1 MQLSYLDA
9 YYYKLLLQVGF
20 VEDVNNWILSLAQ
33 ECDVLEGIYLD
44 LVSNQGDNSKV
55 ISCLHNYIC
64 EKDIDDDAL
73 VTKLRLFILN
83 KYESGSIDICK
94 VAESLT
100 GFVNLTEKWHCKP
113 FYNFVLIS
121 DALDLY
127 YDGIMRQEKFNK
139 LVIDY
144 LKTGETVNYNS
155 SFEKPS
161 LLKIFKQEK
170 QEMNKIRVIV
180 NYTVVPSV
188 LIITV
193 IILATICI
201 TMEINEEKY
210 TILSIILFS
219 VLGLIYAALLLS
231 VPFIR
236 KKELEI
242 ELSKYNFNIDDDV
255 KEEYIVESSST
266 PVVFKKDGLYFENKH
281 YKYED
286 LYFQLMTSNYL
297 LKITIKVYIS
307 VKNSDSF
314 IKPHW
319 NMTLDKELV
328 NAILKYN
335 IKLDNH
341 EQFIYL
347 INNKEDAFK
356 QIYNYGYVK
365 KIK

>member
-9 YYYKLLLQVGF
+9 YYYKLLLEVGF
-20 VEDVNNWILSLAQ
+20 SEDVNNWILSLA
-33 ECDVLEGIYLD
+33 EKCDVLEGIYLD

-73 VTKLRLFILN
+73 ATKLRLFVLN
-83 KYESGSIDICK
+83 KYESGSIDIRK

-100 GFVNLTEKWHCKP
+100 RFVNLTEKWHSKP
-113 FYNFVLIS
+113 FYNFVLIG

-127 YDGIMRQEKFNK
+127 YEGIMKTDKFNK

-144 LKTGETVNYNS
+144 LKTGETVVYNS
-155 SFEKPS
+155 LFEKPS
-161 LLKIFKQEK
+161 FSKILKQEK
-170 QEMNKIRVIV
+170 QEMNKIRAIV
-180 NYTVVPSV
+180 NYNVVPIV
-188 LIITV
+188 LIVTFV
-193 IILATICI
+193 FLTTIFI

-210 TILSIILFS
+210 TVLSIILFS
-219 VLGLIYAALLLS
+219 VLGLIYASLLIS

-242 ELSKYNFNIDDDV
+242 ELSKYNFDIDDDI
-255 KEEYIVESSST
+255 KEEYIIESSST

-286 LYFQLMTSNYL
+286 LYLKLMTSNYL

-307 VKNSDSF
+307 VKDSDSF

-319 NMTLDKELV
+319 NMKVDKELV
-328 NAILKYN
+328 NAIMKYN
-335 IKLDNH
+335 ITLDNH
-341 EQFIYL
+341 KQFIFI

-356 QIYNYGYVK
+356 QIYRYGYVK

>member
-9 YYYKLLLQVGF
+9 YYYKLLLEVGF
-20 VEDVNNWILSLAQ
+20 SDDVNNWILSLA
-33 ECDVLEGIYLD
+33 EKCDVLEGIYLD
-44 LVSNQGDNSKV
+44 LVSNQGDNSKI

-73 VTKLRLFILN
+73 ATKLRLFVLN
-83 KYESGSIDICK
+83 KYESGLVDICK

-100 GFVNLTEKWHCKP
+100 GFVNLTEKWHSKP
-113 FYNFVLIS
+113 FYNFVLIG

-127 YDGIMRQEKFNK
+127 YEGIIKLDKFNK

-155 SFEKPS
+155 LFQRPS
-161 LLKIFKQEK
+161 LLNTFKQEK
-170 QEMNKIRVIV
+170 QEMNKIRVIA
-180 NYTVVPSV
+180 NYTVVPIV
-188 LIITV
+188 LVVTV
-193 IILATICI
+193 IILTTICI

-210 TILSIILFS
+210 TVLSIVLFS
-219 VLGLIYAALLLS
+219 MLGLIYALLLLS

-242 ELSKYNFNIDDDV
+242 ELSKYNFDIEDDV
-255 KEEYIVESSST
+255 KEEYIVESSSS
-266 PVVFKKDGLYFENKH
+266 PLIFKKDGLYFENNH

-286 LYFQLMTSNYL
+286 LYLQLMTSNYL
-297 LKITIKVYIS
+297 LKITIKVYINA
-307 VKNSDSF
+307 KNSNSF

-328 NAILKYN
+328 NAILKYD

-341 EQFIYL
+341 DKLVYI

-356 QIYNYGYVK
+356 QILNYGYVK
-365 KIK
+365 KEK